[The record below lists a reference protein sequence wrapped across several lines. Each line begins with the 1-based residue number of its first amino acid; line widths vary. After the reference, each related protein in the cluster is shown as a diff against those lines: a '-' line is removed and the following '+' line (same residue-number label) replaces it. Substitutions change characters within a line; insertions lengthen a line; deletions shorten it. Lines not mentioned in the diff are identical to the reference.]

1 MKKAY
6 GIISMV
12 LQFFTPLQEDIE
24 LHRKELVLNVILGL
38 CLSFSF
44 GLLILLIASKTLN
57 QSGISVFDFIF
68 FTSPFLVAYICSR
81 KGWINTSSIICIST
95 FSFGT
100 WYAIHTWGFTLP
112 AALLS
117 LVLTTTITGVLISS
131 RAGFIYAFFATIF
144 LSLDLYI
151 MHSHGLGPDLSW
163 QQTSIDWND
172 MIELSVF
179 LLFVSGLTWL
189 SNRQTELSLH
199 RARNSEALL
208 MIERDQLEV
217 RVEERTKE
225 LEQARIEQISEVYNF
240 IEFGKLSA
248 GLIHDIMSPLSA
260 LCIELEQTKGK
271 DLPHTALHETLQ
283 HVTSAS
289 HRIQQIIGASRKQIK
304 VTLEKES
311 ISLRE
316 ISQDIYTLHK
326 HQLLKHGIDWHNE
339 VDPSTIL
346 YTYPTLLSHVI
357 TNLVSN
363 AIDACISKIEAL
375 ALETTA
381 AKENSVRQ
389 VYTPRIH
396 VSSYIAGQ
404 ELCIQV
410 KDNGIGIPAQ
420 FADKVFQP
428 FFSTKNG
435 KGCGYGLSVSKHI
448 IEKYFEGNLI
458 HTVQD
463 NETVFTITVPT
474 IDI

>member
-151 MHSHGLGPDLSW
+151 MHSYGLGPDLSW

-189 SNRQTELSLH
+189 SN
-199 RARNSEALL
+199 
-208 MIERDQLEV
+208 
-217 RVEERTKE
+217 
-225 LEQARIEQISEVYNF
+225 
-240 IEFGKLSA
+240 
-248 GLIHDIMSPLSA
+248 
-260 LCIELEQTKGK
+260 
-271 DLPHTALHETLQ
+271 
-283 HVTSAS
+283 
-289 HRIQQIIGASRKQIK
+289 
-304 VTLEKES
+304 
-311 ISLRE
+311 
-316 ISQDIYTLHK
+316 
-326 HQLLKHGIDWHNE
+326 
-339 VDPSTIL
+339 
-346 YTYPTLLSHVI
+346 
-357 TNLVSN
+357 
-363 AIDACISKIEAL
+363 
-375 ALETTA
+375 
-381 AKENSVRQ
+381 
-389 VYTPRIH
+389 
-396 VSSYIAGQ
+396 
-404 ELCIQV
+404 
-410 KDNGIGIPAQ
+410 
-420 FADKVFQP
+420 
-428 FFSTKNG
+428 
-435 KGCGYGLSVSKHI
+435 
-448 IEKYFEGNLI
+448 
-458 HTVQD
+458 
-463 NETVFTITVPT
+463 
-474 IDI
+474 